1 MVRCVRHNNAEC
13 GLCSLKD
20 GVRTYMSSEETLT
33 DWQRQVAEVANA
45 RYRQSD
51 RVRPPYGVD
60 GVSVTAEFLFDTP
73 KRGPYGIKPIARTYG
88 DIDKISRTLLDALT
102 VARVYGDDSQVVAL
116 NARKRWADDD
126 RGESAGLLCKVES
139 V

>member
-1 MVRCVRHNNAEC
+1 MVRCVRHNDAEC
-13 GLCSLKD
+13 GVCSLKD
-20 GVRTYMSSEETLT
+20 GVRTYLSSEETLT

-51 RVRPPYGVD
+51 RVRPPYAGA
-60 GVSVTAEFLFDTP
+60 GVSVTAHFLFDTP
-73 KRGPYGIKPIARTYG
+73 KRGRYGIDPISRAYG
-88 DIDKISRTLLDALT
+88 DSDKLSRTLLDALT
-102 VARVYGDDSQVVAL
+102 VARVYADDAQVVEL

-126 RGESAGLLCKVES
+126 RGETAGLLCRVES